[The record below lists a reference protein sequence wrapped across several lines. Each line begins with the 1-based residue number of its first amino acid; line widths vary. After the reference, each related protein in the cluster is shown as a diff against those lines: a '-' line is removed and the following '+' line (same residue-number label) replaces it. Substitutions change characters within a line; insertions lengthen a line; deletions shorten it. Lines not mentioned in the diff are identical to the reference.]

1 MATHLLSRT
10 LDSPASHVAATVF
23 HACMFLRV
31 HPLVDARSCWIR
43 VSSTVPHL
51 RCSCSVGPSSRVSCA
66 RLPFFLSRR
75 SWERF
80 SDQPP
85 DLSSRGSAPPSTSSL
100 STRLTLFEREPFSRP
115 FGSRVPENLLSF
127 GFAFLSPLG
136 LTRGIGE
143 ILRVSSFQAFPF
155 ERKKRL
161 PRGSDF
167 GGISVARVLRVL
179 RSTAASKARTRR
191 NQWMIGPPR
200 GQIDRTST
208 CLRTKWRRSR
218 RTPRAC
224 QARGDEMDRCLV
236 ERFPSRCRR
245 HHRR

>member
-1 MATHLLSRT
+1 MSIPWWLHVLVGLGFLLPYHTFDARVL
-10 LDSPASHVAATVF
+10 LDHRVGFSVLVF
-23 HACMFLRV
+23 HFFFPAVLGSV
-31 HPLVDARSCWIR
+31 SPTSPLTA
-43 VSSTVPHL
+43 
-51 RCSCSVGPSSRVSCA
+51 
-66 RLPFFLSRR
+66 
-75 SWERF
+75 
-80 SDQPP
+80 PP
-85 DLSSRGSAPPSTSSL
+85 RGSAPPSTSSL
-100 STRLTLFEREPFSRP
+100 SFRLTLFEGEPFSRP
-115 FGSRVPENLLSF
+115 IGSRVRENLLSF
-127 GFAFLSPLG
+127 GFAFLSPMG
-136 LTRGIGE
+136 LTRGIGG
-143 ILRVSSFQAFPF
+143 ILRVCSFQGFPF
-155 ERKKRL
+155 ERKKSL

-191 NQWMIGPPR
+191 IQWMIGPPR

-245 HHRR
+245 HHRQ